1 MSDYQVVVVGA
12 GPTGL
17 MLANLLG
24 RFGVRTLLLEKL
36 PELID
41 YPRAIGIDDESLRS
55 MQAIDLVEPV
65 LAHTVPH
72 HMVRAVNGQGKIVA
86 EMAPQTD
93 EFGWP
98 RRNGFIQPLVDQ
110 ELLTGL
116 KRFDCVDVRLNAEM
130 TGIEAASDQ
139 VTVTVRDLL
148 SEHDG
153 TVTADYLVGT
163 EGGRSFTREWIGA
176 GFDGVT
182 LKRCLVIDVA
192 DDPLGT
198 PNAIFGADTG
208 RGWATFGLPH
218 GIRRWEF
225 NVADDETTEYAE
237 SDEFVHRMLASHI
250 PDPGRLNIV
259 RRRVYTHNA
268 RVATSWRKG
277 RVLIAGDAAHI
288 MPVNAGQGWNSCIR
302 DAMNLGWKLA
312 AVLAGTSSDALL
324 DTYQDERRDHVKGM
338 VDLSVQMGKTFAGT
352 GVVREAVR
360 TAVGL
365 VGDRLP
371 AVKQYFSSMKFKP
384 MPSYAKG
391 AVVPTAVRE
400 YKSIIPEHGATRSA
414 GKLFIQPRVSG
425 PDDTV
430 RLLDDVIGPRWAVI
444 AWNNDPK
451 RLLSGEHVEALE
463 RIGAVLVTA
472 VPEVQ
477 RGWAAEHASD
487 GVLALGDAMGRVK
500 KWFDVRAYGVLF
512 IRPDRVIAAECLA
525 TDADETAEALLAA
538 ISYQPE

>member
-24 RFGVRTLLLEKL
+24 RFGVRTLLVEKL

-41 YPRAIGIDDESLRS
+41 YPRAIGIDDEALRS
-55 MQAIDLVEPV
+55 MQAIDLVNEV

-72 HMVRAVNGQGKIVA
+72 HMVRAVNGQGKVVA

-93 EFGWP
+93 EFGWS
-98 RRNGFIQPLVDQ
+98 RRNGFIQPLVDR
-110 ELLTGL
+110 ELLAGL
-116 KRFDCVDVRLNAEM
+116 KRFDCVEVRFNTEM
-130 TGIEAASDQ
+130 VAIEADRQQ
-139 VTVTVRDLL
+139 VTVTVKDLL
-148 SEHDG
+148 SEQDSA
-153 TVTADYLVGT
+153 VTADYMVGT

-176 GFDGVT
+176 GFEGTT
-182 LKRCLVIDVA
+182 LKQCLVIDVA
-192 DDPLGT
+192 DDPIGS

-225 NVADDETTEYAE
+225 NLDPAETAEYAE
-237 SDEFVHRMLASHI
+237 SEEFVHKMLADHV
-250 PDPGRLNIV
+250 PDPARLNIV

-268 RVATSWRKG
+268 RVATAWRKG

-312 AVLAGTSSDALL
+312 AVLSGTSADALL
-324 DTYQDERRDHVKGM
+324 DTYQAERRDHVKGM
-338 VDLSVQMGKTFAGT
+338 VDLSVQMGRTFAGT
-352 GVVREAVR
+352 GIVREVFR
-360 TAVGL
+360 TAVGF
-365 VGDRLP
+365 VGDRIP

-384 MPSYAKG
+384 MPSYTKG
-391 AVVPTAVRE
+391 AVVPTVVRE
-400 YKSIIPEHGATRSA
+400 YKSIIPEHGITTSA
-414 GKLFIQPRVSG
+414 GKLFIQPKVSG
-425 PDDTV
+425 PDGTV
-430 RLLDDVIGPRWAVI
+430 RLLDDVLGPRWAVI
-444 AWNNDPK
+444 AWNNDPR
-451 RLLSGEHVEALE
+451 RLLTAEHADALT

-477 RGWAAEHASD
+477 RGWASAHAGD
-487 GVLALGDAMGRVK
+487 GVLAIGDAAGRIK
-500 KWFDVRAYGVLF
+500 EWFDVRPYGVLF

-525 TDADETAEALLAA
+525 IEADATTDKLLAA
-538 ISYQPE
+538 ISYQP